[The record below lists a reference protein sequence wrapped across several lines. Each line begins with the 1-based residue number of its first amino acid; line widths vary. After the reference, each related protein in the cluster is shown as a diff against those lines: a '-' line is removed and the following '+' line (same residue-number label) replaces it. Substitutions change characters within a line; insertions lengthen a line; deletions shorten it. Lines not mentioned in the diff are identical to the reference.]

1 KMSMLALGI
10 YGFAGLASCGDQSDV
25 NTPRTSEE
33 SSGAVDFALQL
44 GDGHSISSAS
54 YTITGPNG
62 FSKTGTIDV
71 SKSTKLTA
79 IIAGLPAGTGYQI
92 SITATTTD
100 GSEACAGS
108 ASFDVQAG
116 QTATVTVPLDCHEAP
131 RTGSVMVSG
140 KLNVCPTID
149 GIGANPA

>member
-1 KMSMLALGI
+1 
-10 YGFAGLASCGDQSDV
+10 
-25 NTPRTSEE
+25 
-33 SSGAVDFALQL
+33 
-44 GDGHSISSAS
+44 
-54 YTITGPNG
+54 
-62 FSKTGTIDV
+62 
-71 SKSTKLTA
+71 
-79 IIAGLPAGTGYQI
+79 YQI

-116 QTATVTVPLDCHEAP
+116 QTATVTVPLGCHQAP

-149 GIGANPA
+149 GIGANPAEVQVGSSLALTASAHDSDAGPNPLTYAWTASSGTLSDASAKNPTFTCTAPGTVTLNLTVSD